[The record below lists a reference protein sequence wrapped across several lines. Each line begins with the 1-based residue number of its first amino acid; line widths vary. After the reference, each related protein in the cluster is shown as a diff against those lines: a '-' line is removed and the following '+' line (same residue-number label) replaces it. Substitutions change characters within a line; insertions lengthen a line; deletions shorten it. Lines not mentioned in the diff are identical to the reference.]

1 MFDIS
6 LYNDEFF
13 EWHLKHARE
22 YSIKTMDWYIEKY
35 QPKSVVDWGCGIG
48 SYLESAYNHGLR
60 VHGIEISEA
69 AKKYTPEHIS
79 ERILYWDCTMP
90 IVCRDFDTVLSFEV
104 AEHIDPDGTDTFIYN
119 IVDCVG
125 RHLLFTAAPP
135 GQEGTGHI
143 NLHPREFW
151 IKQLTKIF
159 RHPDPGYTKPALKY
173 DEDLTKDI
181 SDNWRILGAPD
192 YICNNLIVC
201 TK

>member
-35 QPKSVVDWGCGIG
+35 KPVSVIDFGAGIG
-48 SYLESAYNHGLR
+48 SYLESCDNHNVKCAGL
-60 VHGIEISEA
+60 EISPA
-69 AKKYTPEHIS
+69 ALKYTPEHIRN
-79 ERILYWDCTMP
+79 RIFYLDCTKP
-90 IVCRDFDTVLSFEV
+90 IGYWGVFNTVISFET
-104 AEHIDPDGTDTFIYN
+104 AEHIEPSGTNQFVEN
-119 IVDCVG
+119 IISCTG
-125 RHLLFTAAPP
+125 GHMLFTAAPP
-135 GQEGTGHI
+135 GQLGTGHI
-143 NLHPREFW
+143 NLRPRQFW
-151 IKQLTKIF
+151 IEQFTKE
-159 RHPDPGYTKPALKY
+159 LKY

-201 TK
+201 TR

>member
-35 QPKSVVDWGCGIG
+35 HPKSVVDWGCGIG
-48 SYLESAYNHGLR
+48 SYLESAHNHGLKIL
-60 VHGIEISEA
+60 GIEISEA
-69 AKKYTPEHIS
+69 AKKYTPKSITD
-79 ERILYWDCTMP
+79 RIYYDDCTLP
-90 IVCRDFDTVLSFEV
+90 IVCPRDFDAVLSFET
-104 AEHIDPDGTDTFIYN
+104 AEHIDPSGTVTFIYN
-119 IVDCVG
+119 ITDCVG
-125 RHLLFTAAPP
+125 KHLLFTAAPP
-135 GQEGTGHI
+135 GQQGTGHI

-151 IKQLTKIF
+151 IAQLTKKQLT
-159 RHPDPGYTKPALKY
+159 RPLKY
-173 DEDLTKDI
+173 DEALTKDI

-201 TK
+201 TR

>member
-35 QPKSVVDWGCGIG
+35 RPLSVVDFGAGIG
-48 SYLESAYNHGLR
+48 SYLESAYNHDITCLGF
-60 VHGIEISEA
+60 EISEY
-69 AKKYTPEHIS
+69 AKKYTPDYIKH
-79 ERILYWDCTMP
+79 LVMYGTDCTLP
-90 IVCRDFDTVLSFEV
+90 IDVGKPYTVISFET
-104 AEHIDPDGTDTFIYN
+104 AEHIEPSGTDQFVLNLLKST
-119 IVDCVG
+119 G
-125 RHLLFTAAPP
+125 KHLLFTAAPP
-135 GQEGTGHI
+135 GQLGTGHI
-143 NLHPREFW
+143 NMHPREFW
-151 IKQLTKIF
+151 IEQFTKE
-159 RHPDPGYTKPALKY
+159 LNY

-201 TK
+201 TR